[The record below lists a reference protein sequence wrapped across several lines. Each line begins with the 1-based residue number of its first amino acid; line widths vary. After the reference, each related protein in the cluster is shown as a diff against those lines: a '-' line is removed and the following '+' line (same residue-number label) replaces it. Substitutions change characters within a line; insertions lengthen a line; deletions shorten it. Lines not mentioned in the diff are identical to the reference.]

1 MRFRALLA
9 ALLLWM
15 PSTAR
20 SADHLDLRYLWV
32 MHSCRLCDLQGVNL
46 NGSDLRGAD
55 LTLANLSGANLNG
68 ADLSGANLSSAHL
81 PKADLSDTNLNGAD
95 LSDADLSG
103 ANLKDADLLK
113 ASLALSDLSGAEL
126 SGADLRGADLGGANL
141 HRAVLSGQKIY
152 IGHQGLVAQFDPADL
167 REATLRK
174 ADLSEAQ
181 LSGIKLSGADLD
193 EADLSGAYLR
203 TADLSGVV
211 LSGTNLGE
219 AELTH
224 TNLSRAVFEPR
235 IDIPPNFSI
244 RSATGL
250 AEMLYRENP
259 DALSALR
266 KSFREAGRRD
276 LERQVTRAIK
286 HSERLQVG
294 GLEAAFSYV
303 LFEATT
309 EWGNE
314 PGRALLIMG
323 ALIVL
328 LTLVYCRALDTDTG
342 RAGIWQEYAKERIH
356 QDIGTASP
364 IRAGYR
370 TIGGWLWLGFYFS
383 LVSAFNIGWRDLNVG
398 SWISRIHPGEY
409 TLRATGWVKV
419 VSGFQ
424 SLISVYLLA
433 IWALTYFGRPFD

>member
-1 MRFRALLA
+1 
-9 ALLLWM
+9 
-15 PSTAR
+15 
-20 SADHLDLRYLWV
+20 
-32 MHSCRLCDLQGVNL
+32 MHSCRLCDLQGANL
-46 NGSDLRGAD
+46 NGSDLSGAD
-55 LTLANLSGANLNG
+55 LTLANLSGANLN
-68 ADLSGANLSSAHL
+68 
-81 PKADLSDTNLNGAD
+81 
-95 LSDADLSG
+95 
-103 ANLKDADLLK
+103 DADLLK
-113 ASLALSDLSGAEL
+113 ASLALADLSGAEL

-141 HRAVLSGQKIY
+141 HRAVLTGQSVY
-152 IGHQGLVAQFDPADL
+152 IGHQGLVAHFEAADL

-181 LSGIKLSGADLD
+181 LGGIKLSGADLD
-193 EADLSGAYLR
+193 EADLSGANLR

-211 LSGTNLGE
+211 LSRTNLGE

-224 TNLSRAVFEPR
+224 ANLSRAVFEPR
-235 IDIPPNFSI
+235 TDIQPNFSI

-259 DALSALR
+259 DALLTLR

-276 LERQVTRAIK
+276 LERQVTRAFK
-286 HSERLQVG
+286 HSERLQAGV
-294 GLEAAFSYV
+294 LDAAFSYV

-309 EWGNE
+309 EWGME

-328 LTLVYCRALDTDTG
+328 LTLVYCRALDVDAG

-364 IRAGYR
+364 ERARYR

-383 LVSAFNIGWRDLNVG
+383 LISAFNIGWRELNVG

-409 TLRATGWVKV
+409 TLRSTGWVKV
-419 VSGFQ
+419 VAGVQ